1 MLQVRKLKQKLDEEI
16 EKNALSEKYSTP
28 RIKEEV
34 SVNGPDM
41 QLLEV
46 QSMFSLFTFYNTL

>member
-1 MLQVRKLKQKLDEEI
+1 MKRLKQKLDEER
-16 EKNALSEKYSTP
+16 EKNALSEKYP
-28 RIKEEV
+28 APKVEKQI

-46 QSMFSLFTFYNTL
+46 QSESKYL